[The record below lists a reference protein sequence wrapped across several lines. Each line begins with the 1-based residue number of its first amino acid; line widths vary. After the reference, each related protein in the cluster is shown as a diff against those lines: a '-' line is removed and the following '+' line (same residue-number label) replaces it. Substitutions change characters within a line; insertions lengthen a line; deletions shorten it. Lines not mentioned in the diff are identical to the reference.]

1 MLQPDTYITNFS
13 CSLSVVSMFIS
24 CESVSAGQGL
34 IEVRVNIRESHA
46 LSVTLVGKEFKSKI
60 CNGKN

>member
-24 CESVSAGQGL
+24 CESVSAEQGL
-34 IEVRVNIRESHA
+34 IEVCVKIREGPA
-46 LSVTLVGKEFKSKI
+46 LSVTYGW
-60 CNGKN
+60 

>member
-24 CESVSAGQGL
+24 CESVSAEQGL
-34 IEVRVNIRESHA
+34 IEVCVKIRESHA
-46 LSVTLVGKEFKSKI
+46 LSVTYGW
-60 CNGKN
+60 